1 MLATTINDHSTMVTG
16 IDEQG
21 DVGDDERH
29 KSHSKGKKQHKQE
42 MGQKGGTT
50 QARNGAK
57 REEQCMTRAGIC
69 D

>member
-1 MLATTINDHSTMVTG
+1 MSKAMLATTKGTNLIA
-16 IDEQG
+16 
-21 DVGDDERH
+21 
-29 KSHSKGKKQHKQE
+29 KGKKQHKQE